1 MTLVFNIIHVCLM
14 GITINNLSYI
24 HPDKEPLFHTINFRV
39 LTGEKISLIG
49 NNGSGK
55 STLLQVIAGKLQ
67 PSQGEVICSSKPYYI
82 PQHFGQYD
90 NLTISQALGV
100 DEKLKALH
108 AILEGDTSISN
119 IECLN
124 DDWSV
129 ESRVEAALQYWD
141 LDGVELTQT
150 MAKLSGGEKTKVFLS
165 AIAIHSPEIILLDEP
180 SNHLDQ
186 ESRTLLYQ
194 FLNKSKATI
203 LIVSHDRTLLNLL
216 ESTLELARDRVEL
229 YGGNYDFYEVQKEQ
243 KLNSLH
249 TQLDEN
255 EKNLRQI
262 KQRARD
268 IAEQKQKNDV
278 RGKKQKQKAGIPRI
292 AMGTFK
298 DKAEQSGAKI
308 RNIQHEKQND
318 ASDNIKKIK
327 DEISQKD
334 ILKID
339 ISKPDL
345 YNGKLL
351 VEAKNMT
358 FSYSKELLWKEPL
371 CFCIRGGDRIRV
383 VGKNGSGKT
392 TLIQIIIGVL
402 QPSAGYVF
410 IADFKYLYIDQEYSI
425 IDYQLSVFEQV
436 EKFNEQHLLEHE
448 LKMLLHR
455 YQFSNN
461 MWDRRCAK
469 LSGGEKMKLILCCLV
484 ISNNMP
490 DILILDEP
498 TNNLDIQSQ
507 KVLLSSIKKFGGA
520 IIVVSH
526 DQKFIDEIGIDHII
540 QID

>member
-1 MTLVFNIIHVCLM
+1 M

-194 FLNKSKATI
+194 FLNKSSKATI
-203 LIVSHDRTLLNLL
+203 LIVSQDRTLLNLL

-262 KQRARD
+262 KERARD

-292 AMGTFK
+292 AMGTF
-298 DKAEQSGAKI
+298 
-308 RNIQHEKQND
+308 NEK
-318 ASDNIKKIK
+318 
-327 DEISQKD
+327 
-334 ILKID
+334 
-339 ISKPDL
+339 
-345 YNGKLL
+345 
-351 VEAKNMT
+351 
-358 FSYSKELLWKEPL
+358 
-371 CFCIRGGDRIRV
+371 
-383 VGKNGSGKT
+383 
-392 TLIQIIIGVL
+392 
-402 QPSAGYVF
+402 
-410 IADFKYLYIDQEYSI
+410 
-425 IDYQLSVFEQV
+425 
-436 EKFNEQHLLEHE
+436 HLLEHE

-507 KVLLSSIKKFGGA
+507 KVLLSSIKNFGGA